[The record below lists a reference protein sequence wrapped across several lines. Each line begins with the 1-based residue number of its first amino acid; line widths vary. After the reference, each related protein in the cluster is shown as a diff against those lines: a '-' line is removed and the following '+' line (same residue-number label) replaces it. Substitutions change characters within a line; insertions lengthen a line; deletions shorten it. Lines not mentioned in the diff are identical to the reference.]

1 MSLPRRLR
9 YLILAAC
16 LVLLASVLAGCR
28 APSPEEGAQPG
39 QGKEYL
45 FCFWN
50 TENFFDDVR
59 NGERRKVDKEF
70 DTWFAENPAVFR
82 QKLDNLTKVLA
93 GLNDGRG
100 PDILA
105 LAEVETERSA
115 ELLRDA
121 LNAKI
126 GAKAPP
132 YKAVLYRNP
141 HGGRDIATALIT
153 RLPVAAGKTQLLG
166 KRLRIL
172 EGHIDVDGHDLV
184 ILATHWT
191 SRVFDKNGK
200 GREHYSEQIYGRF
213 LAMYRRNPAVDL
225 LICGDFND
233 NPDDESVVKYLHAT
247 GDRQKVLEGGDRPAL
262 YDLFANLWP
271 KVKGERTVGT
281 HFYRGRNYIFD
292 QIVVSPG
299 LLDDSGWTCATD
311 SVRIIKEMAN
321 RKGQPLPFGTERERV
336 PLTSRGASDHFPV
349 TVRLRVR

>member
-1 MSLPRRLR
+1 MSLLRRLR
-9 YLILAAC
+9 FPTLAAC
-16 LVLLASVLAGCR
+16 LVCLALLLAGCR
-28 APSPEEGAQPG
+28 APNNDAAG
-39 QGKEYL
+39 GKEYL

-59 NGERRKVDKEF
+59 NGERRMPDKEF
-70 DTWFAENPAVFR
+70 DTWFAQDPAVFR
-82 QKLDNLTKVLA
+82 QKLANLTTVLA

-105 LAEVETERSA
+105 LAEVETEHAA
-115 ELLRDA
+115 ELLRDS
-121 LNAKI
+121 LNEKV

-141 HGGRDIATALIT
+141 HGGRDIATVIIT
-153 RLPVAAGKTQLLG
+153 RLPVVRDRTQLLG

-172 EGHIDVDGHDLV
+172 EGHIEVDGQDLV

-191 SRVFDKNGK
+191 SRVSDKK
-200 GREHYSEQIYGRF
+200 GTGRDKYADILYGRF
-213 LAMYRRNPAVDL
+213 LAMYKRNPAVDL

-233 NPDDESVVKYLHAT
+233 NPDDPSVTEHLHAT
-247 GDRQKVLEGGDRPAL
+247 GNRDRVLADGDPPAL
-262 YDLFANLWP
+262 YDLFANLWT

-299 LLDDSGWTCATD
+299 LLDNKGWTCETD
-311 SVRIIKEMAN
+311 SVHIVKEMAD
-321 RKGQPLPFGTERERV
+321 RKGHPLPFGTEREKM

-349 TVRLRVR
+349 TVKLRVQ

>member
-1 MSLPRRLR
+1 MSRAHRLRFLVLAVCLAFLPSLLSGCHAQNGEGAPRR
-9 YLILAAC
+9 
-16 LVLLASVLAGCR
+16 G
-28 APSPEEGAQPG
+28 P
-39 QGKEYL
+39 GKEYL

-59 NGERRKVDKEF
+59 NGERRMPDKEF

-105 LAEVETERSA
+105 VAEVETEHAA

-126 GAKAPP
+126 GNKAAP

-141 HGGRDIATALIT
+141 HGGRDIATAIIT
-153 RLPVAAGKTQLLG
+153 RLPVEGNKTQLHG

-172 EGHIDVDGHDLV
+172 EGHVVVDGHDLV

-191 SRVFDKNGK
+191 SRVSDKNGK
-200 GREHYSEQIYGRF
+200 GREHYAEQIYGRF
-213 LAMYRRNPAVDL
+213 HAMYKSNPQVDL

-233 NPDDESVVKYLHAT
+233 NPDDDSVVKFLRAT
-247 GDRQKVLEGGDRPAL
+247 GDREKVLAGGDPPAM
-262 YDLFANLWP
+262 YNLFANLWE

-281 HFYRGRNYIFD
+281 HFYRGHNYIFD
-292 QIVVSPG
+292 QIIVSPG
-299 LLDDSGWTCATD
+299 LLDDKGWTCETD
-311 SVRIIKEMAN
+311 TVHIVKEIAN
-321 RKGQPLPFGTERERV
+321 RKGQPIPFGTEREKI